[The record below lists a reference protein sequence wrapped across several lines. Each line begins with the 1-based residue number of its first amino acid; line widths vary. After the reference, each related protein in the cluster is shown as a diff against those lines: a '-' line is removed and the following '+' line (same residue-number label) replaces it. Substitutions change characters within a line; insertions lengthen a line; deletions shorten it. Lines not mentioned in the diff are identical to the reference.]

1 MLAKLS
7 RTGFVLLPGR
17 VGVGSKSVYQRGEL
31 LLSKNIVQEFKKS
44 KTKETEGKSSEGLD
58 QRERKMK

>member
-7 RTGFVLLPGR
+7 RTGFVVLAGR

-58 QRERKMK
+58 